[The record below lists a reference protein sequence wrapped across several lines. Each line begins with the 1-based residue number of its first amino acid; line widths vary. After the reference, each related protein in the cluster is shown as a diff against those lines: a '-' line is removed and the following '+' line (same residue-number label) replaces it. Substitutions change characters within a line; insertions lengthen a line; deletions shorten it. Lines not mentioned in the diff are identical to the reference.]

1 MTKRF
6 FSVVCT
12 FLFLFTIYYE
22 AGQLEEC
29 ENQSLAAEEEVAYVA
44 ATYSGGVQ
52 KYLEHDST
60 EWISKEYDTSLT
72 KEVHAE
78 AEPEKGNETLSV
90 TEVEKGTDEKG
101 TDVKGTDVKGIAED
115 TESGEYEDL
124 AIANVNDYVNVRS
137 GPDTDSAIVGKIY
150 DGAVAHIIQ
159 KAGEENDWFQIVSG
173 NVEGY
178 IKAEYF
184 ISGKAAAEV
193 VEQYI
198 TRYASVTADRLNIR
212 ENPDIEARKID
223 SVLQGEKM
231 EMVEDLGDWI
241 KVECDNQKTG
251 YVASEYVT
259 LSEEFVY
266 AKTIEEVRKEEEERK
281 AREEQKRR
289 EEQTNETA
297 LAANAPVVVTPAA
310 SYSNTEELRSS
321 IVDYA
326 MQFLGNKYVHG
337 GNSLTTGTDCSGF
350 TSLIYAEFG
359 YSLSRTP
366 GGQFSGNG
374 RSISYDEIKPGD
386 VICYGKGSKCT
397 HVALYIGNGQI
408 IHEANSKKG
417 VVIYEA
423 DYDTILGIKNIID

>member
-1 MTKRF
+1 MIKRF
-6 FSVVCT
+6 FSVACT

-29 ENQSLAAEEEVAYVA
+29 KNQSLAADEEEYYVA

-52 KYLEHDST
+52 KYLKYDRT
-60 EWISKEYDTSLT
+60 EWIPKEYDTSVT
-72 KEVHAE
+72 SEVE
-78 AEPEKGNETLSV
+78 AENDKEIVNETISV
-90 TEVEKGTDEKG
+90 TVAEKVTDA
-101 TDVKGTDVKGIAED
+101 KGIAED
-115 TESGEYEDL
+115 TEPGEYEDL
-124 AIANVNDYVNVRS
+124 AIADVNDYVNVRS

-159 KAGEENDWFQIVSG
+159 TAGEENDWFQIVSG

-198 TRYASVTADRLNIR
+198 TRYACVIADRLNVR
-212 ENPDIEARKID
+212 ENPDKEARKID

-241 KVECDNQKTG
+241 KVECDSQKTG

-266 AKTIEEVRKEEEERK
+266 AKTLEEERKEEEERK

-289 EEQTNETA
+289 EEQTNEDVSA
-297 LAANAPVVVTPAA
+297 ESAPVVVTPAA
-310 SYSNTEELRSS
+310 SYANTEELRSS

-423 DYDTILGIKNIID
+423 DYDTIIGIKNIID